1 MFDVD
6 LTLSKLTLE
15 EKASLV
21 SGLYFW
27 TTKPVDRLNIPA
39 VTMTDGP
46 HGLRKEYGADGGKG
60 GVNIMKGSVP
70 ATCFPPAVSLAS
82 SWDVDLVKQVGVA
95 IAEEAK
101 NQKVSTVLG
110 PGINIK
116 RSPLCGRNFEY
127 FSEDPFLAGQ
137 LAENYINGVQS
148 QSVGTSLKHYACN
161 NEEYNRMSI
170 DSVIDER
177 AMREIYLYG
186 FEQAV
191 KNAQPQQVMA
201 SYNRVDGVYVSE
213 NKRLLTE
220 ILREEWGFEG
230 LVVSD
235 WGAVNDRVE
244 GIKAGLDLQMP
255 GTKGVHDRIVL
266 KAVQDGS
273 LDEKDLDKVVLRVLR
288 YIDECL
294 DKKQENYE
302 CDYDAH
308 HELARKVGTKSA
320 VLLKNQD
327 AILPLSQSD
336 NIALIGKLAEES
348 RYQGSG
354 SSRINCRK
362 LVNVLEAFKTN
373 GANFEYAEGYTLKG
387 DGKSKK
393 LLKQALEIAKNK
405 DKIVLVIGLTDVYES
420 EGFDRSHLSIPEGH
434 IDLLNALA
442 EVNPNIVVVL
452 EGGAPVEMPWLDK
465 AKAVLN
471 TYLLGEA
478 VGESTYD
485 LVYGKANP
493 SGKLAETFPVNIGDC
508 LASKYFPMGPKTV
521 EYRESIYVG
530 YRYFDSA
537 NKTPL
542 FPFGYGLSYTTF
554 EYSNIKAA
562 DSFEKGDKLKVEL
575 TVTNTGKFDGEEVVQ
590 LYVKHQ
596 NSPIFKADKELK
608 SFAKVFL
615 KVGESKS
622 VELTLDDRSFA
633 YYNVDAKDWSVIS
646 GVYTILVG
654 ASSRDIRLT
663 QNVNVKGDDMPFAE
677 NANLDVY
684 RNIANVDE
692 IPTEQFAKLFGKE
705 LPDNTPYK
713 KGTIHENTTI
723 GETTVTGLGR
733 FIMRVCKLVSK
744 IIASE
749 SLNSEMIIRSVESLP
764 LRGLCGFSGG
774 ILSMYSIYGLVDMFN
789 GKKGGFRKFLAGFKK
804 KNK

>member
-1 MFDVD
+1 MFDVE

-15 EKASLV
+15 EKASLI

-46 HGLRKEYGADGGKG
+46 HGLRKEYGADGGSG

-137 LAENYINGVQS
+137 LAENYIDGVQS

-161 NEEYNRMSI
+161 NEEYKRMSI

-220 ILREEWGFEG
+220 ILRDEWGFKG
-230 LVVSD
+230 IVVSD

-244 GIKAGLDLQMP
+244 GVKAGLDLQMP

-294 DKKQENYE
+294 DRKQENYE

-387 DGKSKK
+387 DGKNKK
-393 LLKQALEIAKNK
+393 LLKQALDIAKNK
-405 DKIVLVIGLTDVYES
+405 DKVVLVIGLTDVYES
-420 EGFDRSHLSIPEGH
+420 EGFDRTHLSIPEGH

-493 SGKLAETFPVNIGDC
+493 SGKLAETFPVKLDDC

-537 NKTPL
+537 NKNPL

-554 EYSNIKAA
+554 EYSNIKVA

-575 TVTNTGKFDGEEVVQ
+575 TVTNTGKYDGEEVVQ

-608 SFAKVFL
+608 AFAKVFL

-622 VELTLDDRSFA
+622 VDLTLDDRSFA
-633 YYNVDAKDWSVIS
+633 YYNIDAKDWSVIS

-663 QNVNVKGDDMPFAE
+663 QNVNVSGDDMPFAE
-677 NANLDVY
+677 NTNLDAY

-692 IPTEQFAKLFGKE
+692 IPTEQFAKLFGRE

-774 ILSMYSIYGLVDMFN
+774 VLSMYSIYGLVDMFN

>member
-1 MFDVD
+1 MFDVE

-15 EKASLV
+15 EKASLI

-46 HGLRKEYGADGGKG
+46 HGLRKEYGADGGSG

-137 LAENYINGVQS
+137 LAENYIDGVQS

-161 NEEYNRMSI
+161 NEEYKRMSI

-220 ILREEWGFEG
+220 ILRDEWGFKG
-230 LVVSD
+230 IVVSD

-244 GIKAGLDLQMP
+244 GVKAGLDLQMP

-273 LDEKDLDKVVLRVLR
+273 LDEKDLNNVVLRVLR

-294 DKKQENYE
+294 DRKQENYE

-420 EGFDRSHLSIPEGH
+420 EGFDRTHLSIPEGH

-493 SGKLAETFPVNIGDC
+493 SGKLAETFPVKLDDC

-537 NKTPL
+537 NKNPL

-554 EYSNIKAA
+554 EYSNIKVA

-575 TVTNTGKFDGEEVVQ
+575 TVTNTGKYDGEEVVQ

-608 SFAKVFL
+608 AFAKVFL

-622 VELTLDDRSFA
+622 VDLTLDDRSFA

-654 ASSRDIRLT
+654 ASSRDIRLA

-677 NANLDVY
+677 NTNLDAY

-692 IPTEQFAKLFGKE
+692 IPTEQFAKLFGRE

-774 ILSMYSIYGLVDMFN
+774 VLSMYSIYGLVDMFN